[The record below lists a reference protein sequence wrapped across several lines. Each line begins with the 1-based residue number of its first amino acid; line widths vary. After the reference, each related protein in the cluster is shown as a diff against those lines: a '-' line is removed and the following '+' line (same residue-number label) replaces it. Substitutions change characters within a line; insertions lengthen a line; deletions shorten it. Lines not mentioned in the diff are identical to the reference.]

1 MTEYLRGCTLARVLW
16 KTHTLPEQDAL
27 KLASIFCEALEH
39 MHDRGVIHRDLK
51 PGNIM
56 ICCDGTIR
64 LMDFGIASDAA
75 ARRITL
81 SGFTSAIG
89 TPDYMAPEQVR
100 NTATDERTDIYTL
113 GAVLYE
119 MLTGSTPFPNDNPW
133 VTMNNRV
140 HGDPPAPRQLNP
152 LLSPQAEEIVL
163 HAMQRDPADRY
174 QSVAA
179 MKADLDAP
187 DSVRVTGYCDR
198 LQPPRWRL
206 GFRETPVITGTL
218 LALAFIS
225 FQVLLF
231 LFLSHHSVKR

>member
-1 MTEYLRGCTLARVLW
+1 
-16 KTHTLPEQDAL
+16 
-27 KLASIFCEALEH
+27 

-56 ICCDGTIR
+56 ICCDGTLR

-140 HGDPPAPRQLNP
+140 HGDPPAPRKLNP

-174 QSVAA
+174 QSVAE
-179 MKADLDAP
+179 MKADLDARTRCASP
-187 DSVRVTGYCDR
+187 AIATASSRRVGGWAFAKHR
-198 LQPPRWRL
+198 SSPAPSSRSHLFP
-206 GFRETPVITGTL
+206 FRCCC
-218 LALAFIS
+218 S
-225 FQVLLF
+225 C
-231 LFLSHHSVKR
+231 S